1 MWPQF
6 RPGVKTLPTNFF
18 PVTNAVW
25 KRKIV
30 KIISFCTMVG
40 SPGNLH
46 NTGRVFIQLIH
57 ILDFVQLCCVIG
69 PAQVLGRING
79 IFSTSL
85 LHLSS
90 PALRWS
96 FIKLAPSISMEC
108 WIHFFAFSCIPCKA
122 RLCSPD
128 NGLLSGLYE
137 CTSVLPSHYRL
148 QTQSSQSTVCSPW
161 L

>member
-1 MWPQF
+1 M
-6 RPGVKTLPTNFF
+6 L
-18 PVTNAVW
+18 
-25 KRKIV
+25 
-30 KIISFCTMVG
+30 G

-46 NTGRVFIQLIH
+46 NTGRVFVQLIH

-96 FIKLAPSISMEC
+96 FIKLAPSISMESGSISLHSPVFPVKLVSVPRIMGC
-108 WIHFFAFSCIPCKA
+108 CLGCMNVPQCCPLITDYRHRALSQQSALPGCKLRPVHLQANNRANTQHRAFGGIEHRFCI
-122 RLCSPD
+122 LGD
-128 NGLLSGLYE
+128 I
-137 CTSVLPSHYRL
+137 
-148 QTQSSQSTVCSPW
+148 
-161 L
+161 